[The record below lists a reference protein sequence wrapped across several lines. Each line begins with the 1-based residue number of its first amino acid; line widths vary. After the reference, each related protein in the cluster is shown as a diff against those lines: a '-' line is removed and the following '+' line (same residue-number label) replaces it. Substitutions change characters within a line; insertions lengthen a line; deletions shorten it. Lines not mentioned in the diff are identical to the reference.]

1 VKKLTESSNNFKV
14 KKSKYF
20 SEDDIVQGPK
30 KFVFQIYPENVKFIE
45 TLSYQEKQDFINH
58 LISESRNEINEKYK
72 YKQHFN
78 WVKNAIIIVVLIL
91 VGIPLLFYLASIS
104 LNVTKTNYSEM
115 QSNFEKLF

>member
-1 VKKLTESSNNFKV
+1 MKKLTESSNNFKV

>member
-1 VKKLTESSNNFKV
+1 MKKLTESSNNFKV

-45 TLSYQEKQDFINH
+45 SLSYQEKQDLINH

-78 WVKNAIIIVVLIL
+78 WVKKAIITVILIL
-91 VGIPLLFYLASIS
+91 IGIPLLFYLASIS

>member
-1 VKKLTESSNNFKV
+1 MTESSNNFKV

-45 TLSYQEKQDFINH
+45 SLSYQEKQDLINH

-78 WVKNAIIIVVLIL
+78 WVKKAIITVILIL
-91 VGIPLLFYLASIS
+91 IGIPLLFYLASIS

>member
-45 TLSYQEKQDFINH
+45 SLSYQEKQDLINH

-78 WVKNAIIIVVLIL
+78 WVKKAIITVILIL
-91 VGIPLLFYLASIS
+91 IGIPLLFYLASIS